1 MARKPFPIRLDTNVI
16 DKIEALSKSLGIP
29 KSQIVDVAL
38 ERYLATLN
46 AYAEMD
52 KAPPKTAKA
61 KPLKVAGK
69 RGPGGIVQIEGV
81 LHDAAVVTGRLKAEA
96 QAMTKPC
103 PILADLKMKP
113 GKLKDAAPR
122 APSPAR
128 SVRGYA
134 IDGSPIYR

>member
-1 MARKPFPIRLDTNVI
+1 MARKAVPLRLEPALIEEIDALAKATMTPRTYIIEEAIKSHLHRLRNYVAMDT
-16 DKIEALSKSLGIP
+16 
-29 KSQIVDVAL
+29 
-38 ERYLATLN
+38 
-46 AYAEMD
+46 
-52 KAPPKTAKA
+52 APPKTV
-61 KPLKVAGK
+61 PLALCRKVKSATLK
-69 RGPGGIVQIEGV
+69 PGG
-81 LHDAAVVTGRLKAEA
+81 VTYVE
-96 QAMTKPC
+96 PD